1 MGRGG
6 KCEPRIVKLQTL
18 TYLRGFKICRALAL
32 THPNN
37 CIAIHTVNPDVP
49 VPRFRLSPSAWLK
62 YSLKKLTF
70 ATTRRSAFDYTTD
83 NMLGSGAAMEQVQMT
98 PGITPPMTP
107 RSRQPSIDRPQTTA
121 YGLCDSPSGL
131 LAYILDAIGDSAFKS
146 ASNSPVHSPQNLYV
160 PTPGRSPISPQTYS
174 PQASRSSRSPT
185 NASNT
190 PPHLELSDVSTPW
203 TPTAIINWTMLYWLP
218 GPEVA
223 LRWLVNS
230 KALVPSLW
238 AAYSHVPLGIT
249 HFQEPMAYGMMSPQ
263 SPPQWAESF
272 HRIATVRRREGAVS
286 FPAWERPA
294 ELVMDIRE
302 FAMLLGLG
310 MPTIPVTNGH

>member
-1 MGRGG
+1 MVRDESHNA
-6 KCEPRIVKLQTL
+6 KFRTL
-18 TYLRGFKICRALAL
+18 TYFRGFKICRALAL

-37 CIAIHTVNPDVP
+37 CVAIHTVNPDVP
-49 VPRFRLSPSAWLK
+49 VPRFRLSPSVWLK
-62 YSLKKLTF
+62 HNVAKLTF
-70 ATTRRSAFDYTTD
+70 AITRRSAFDYTTD
-83 NMLGSGAAMEQVQMT
+83 DLFAAGAAIEQVQMT

-121 YGLCDSPSGL
+121 YALCDSPPGL
-131 LAYILDAIGDSAFKS
+131 LAYIVDAIGESAFQPP
-146 ASNSPVHSPQNLYV
+146 SNSPAQSPQSLFV

-174 PQASRSSRSPT
+174 PHVSRSSRSPQST
-185 NASNT
+185 ANT
-190 PPHLELSDVSTPW
+190 PPHLEINDIATAW

-230 KALVPSLW
+230 KPLVPSLW
-238 AAYSHVPLGIT
+238 TAYSHVPLGIT
-249 HFQEPMAYGMMSPQ
+249 HFQEPGSYGLVNPQ
-263 SPPQWAESF
+263 SPPQWAETY
-272 HRIATVRRREGAVS
+272 HRIATVRRREGNVS

-294 ELVMDIRE
+294 ELIMDIRE

-310 MPTIPVTNGH
+310 MPTIPVTTGQ